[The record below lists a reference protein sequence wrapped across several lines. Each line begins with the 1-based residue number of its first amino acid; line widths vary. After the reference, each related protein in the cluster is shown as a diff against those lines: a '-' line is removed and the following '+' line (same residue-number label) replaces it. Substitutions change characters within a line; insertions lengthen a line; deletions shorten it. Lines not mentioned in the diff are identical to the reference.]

1 MCNGRRNVRPSITW
15 KLRRKAS
22 SCPSRNNAMVAMKSS
37 HKSTQQ
43 GIVQE
48 EETVRF
54 VWKNIKL
61 VYLDARSEGRM
72 TVKMMMIQ
80 ENTWVIPR
88 QNDEP
93 YAIRTALG
101 WCVFGPIKAECHN
114 AVSCNWIAVVKVD
127 SGKMAE
133 HHFER
138 EKGCKDIGIKK
149 YMRIKGSWKSCRRYE
164 KLERIAN
171 CHCH

>member
-1 MCNGRRNVRPSITW
+1 
-15 KLRRKAS
+15 
-22 SCPSRNNAMVAMKSS
+22 MVAMKSS

-80 ENTWVIPR
+80 ENT
-88 QNDEP
+88 
-93 YAIRTALG
+93 
-101 WCVFGPIKAECHN
+101 
-114 AVSCNWIAVVKVD
+114 
-127 SGKMAE
+127 
-133 HHFER
+133 
-138 EKGCKDIGIKK
+138 
-149 YMRIKGSWKSCRRYE
+149 
-164 KLERIAN
+164 
-171 CHCH
+171 

>member
-1 MCNGRRNVRPSITW
+1 MNSCSPVKCLLTATPSQNMQLDKSGWKITPSRYKMKIIKMWKGHQRIAILKCKMCNGWRNVRPSITW

-54 VWKNIKL
+54 VWQNIKL
-61 VYLDARSEGRM
+61 VYMDARSEGRM

-101 WCVFGPIKAECHN
+101 WCVFGPIKA
-114 AVSCNWIAVVKVD
+114 
-127 SGKMAE
+127 
-133 HHFER
+133 
-138 EKGCKDIGIKK
+138 
-149 YMRIKGSWKSCRRYE
+149 
-164 KLERIAN
+164 
-171 CHCH
+171 